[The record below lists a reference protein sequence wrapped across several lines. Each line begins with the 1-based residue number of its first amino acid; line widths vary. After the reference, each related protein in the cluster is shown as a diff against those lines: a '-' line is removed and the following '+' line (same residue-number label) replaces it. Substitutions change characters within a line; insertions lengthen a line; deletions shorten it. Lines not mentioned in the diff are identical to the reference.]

1 MWPKPWRLWPM
12 QKAVE
17 AIKYPGPALPR
28 APPSLLVPLF
38 SPGLCSQLARM
49 PLGCCCPGATAY
61 ETLGS
66 QEEHIALHP
75 ITVSPLSSHRLD
87 AAAEAA
93 SSRHPFGQLGPSLV
107 QPFQKIHN
115 KLVQN
120 PPRSTRPLRS
130 PRAACSAGGPRAAS
144 LPRET
149 LGPGARAPQPPNL
162 TPAANCTCIY

>member
-1 MWPKPWRLWPM
+1 MA
-12 QKAVE
+12 KAMETLAWAKGCGSCQVPR
-17 AIKYPGPALPR
+17 AALPG

-38 SPGLCSQLARM
+38 SPGLCSQLARV
-49 PLGCCCPGATAY
+49 PLGCCCPGATACA
-61 ETLGS
+61 TLGS
-66 QEEHIALHP
+66 QGEHVALRP
-75 ITVSPLSSHRLD
+75 LTVSPLSSHRLD

-93 SSRHPFGQLGPSLV
+93 SSRHPFGRLGPSLV
-107 QPFQKIHN
+107 QPLQKIHN

-144 LPRET
+144 LLRET